1 MPFGEIMIKLY
12 CGAST
17 ETCAEYPADT
27 GPFACVS
34 PVYGQKRK
42 QPTRVKLKPGV
53 LCIQDSGAFSDN
65 TTARLTFAQAFQRQL
80 DHADLRG
87 YAHQVEAQ
95 ASYDVLI
102 DEVWNEGIRFKRRWS
117 VSQAEWAVEET
128 VTAAHWIHRHRDSAL
143 SQRLI
148 LSAQGVDARQYLEC
162 TQRLMPSFRDGDIL
176 GLGGWCVVGKFP
188 KTMMP
193 VFEETICKV
202 VPFARKE
209 GIRRIHIWGVC
220 YAPALGMLLSI
231 CDAEGIALST
241 DSSGPMLKPLLGEW
255 GYMGWAR
262 RVERYT
268 NQRIRSEAMSAH
280 VNETR
285 QWLSEFRNTVW
296 YKNPVSRPVQ
306 LPLFDW

>member
-1 MPFGEIMIKLY
+1 MTDILLY
-12 CGAST
+12 CGSST
-17 ETCAEYPADT
+17 ETCADFPADP

-34 PVYGQKRK
+34 PVNGQKRK
-42 QPTRVKLKPGV
+42 QSTRVKLKPDV
-53 LCIQDSGAFSDN
+53 SVIQDSGAFSDN

-80 DHADLRG
+80 NHAYLRG
-87 YAHQVEAQ
+87 YARQVEAQ

-102 DEVWNEGIRFKRRWS
+102 DEVWNEGIRVKRRWS
-117 VSQAEWAVEET
+117 VSQAEAAVDET
-128 VTAAHWIHRHRDSAL
+128 VAAAQWISRHRSSAL
-143 SQRLI
+143 SKRLI
-148 LSAQGVDARQYLEC
+148 LSAQGVDARQYLDC
-162 TQRLMPSFRDGDIL
+162 TQRLMPHFRDGDIL

-220 YAPALGMLLSI
+220 YAPALGMLLAI

-262 RVERYT
+262 RVERYA
-268 NQRIRSEAMSAH
+268 NPRLRAEAMSAH
-280 VNETR
+280 VRETR
-285 QWLSEFRNTVW
+285 DWLASFSRQQQW
-296 YKNPVSRPVQ
+296 YKQPQSRPVQ
-306 LPLFDW
+306 LSLF